1 MITEHGDPGTCG
13 MPHRQ
18 LQTSDRLASLLRQ
31 CALVEEELLRQHER
45 QKQHTAELGWLD
57 LALMDAGIEMKRK
70 QADGLQEQVNAHAQ
84 LRQFQ
89 HEATA
94 AAKACAFAR
103 KCAATAA
110 REAAQLEAD
119 NANAEAEVD
128 AAVGHL
134 ENVRADV
141 AALQHIYSILSDA
154 IKRSNRAAA
163 TGAALRIP
171 ATTDGVPRTP
181 IVTNAAQRA
190 PIATGAAQR
199 TTIATGATQRT
210 PTANEATDGGERLLN
225 LAQPGM
231 SEAAQTKVARSA
243 TSDIA
248 GRAAASDGAS
258 SIARLFAVAERVAQR
273 MHRLPASPANS
284 PRMPRAAMAL
294 SAGAVFLQL
303 STAGPAP
310 FLFWVDA
317 VKAGSHVAPSW
328 YLMWRACSS
337 RRSADSTQR
346 LRLSSISSVL
356 VDEVISRHLLYVAP
370 SMLADCSF
378 VINTQPEGTPC
389 GKLAAGPRASSSG
402 PLMHLLAPDM
412 PTRDTWVAALR
423 QLVAMLRGGSASG
436 SRADAEQRVDERL
449 ARAGGA
455 APTAIPETAT
465 QH

>member
-154 IKRSNRAAA
+154 IKRSNRFNLADILGLRKGCRVCRLICIQSSPPPAVHA
-163 TGAALRIP
+163 TISCP
-171 ATTDGVPRTP
+171 FS
-181 IVTNAAQRA
+181 IKCQNAAGCRCRFKA
-190 PIATGAAQR
+190 
-199 TTIATGATQRT
+199 
-210 PTANEATDGGERLLN
+210 GGITSRLL
-225 LAQPGM
+225 
-231 SEAAQTKVARSA
+231 
-243 TSDIA
+243 
-248 GRAAASDGAS
+248 
-258 SIARLFAVAERVAQR
+258 
-273 MHRLPASPANS
+273 
-284 PRMPRAAMAL
+284 
-294 SAGAVFLQL
+294 
-303 STAGPAP
+303 
-310 FLFWVDA
+310 
-317 VKAGSHVAPSW
+317 
-328 YLMWRACSS
+328 
-337 RRSADSTQR
+337 
-346 LRLSSISSVL
+346 
-356 VDEVISRHLLYVAP
+356 
-370 SMLADCSF
+370 DC
-378 VINTQPEGTPC
+378 P
-389 GKLAAGPRASSSG
+389 
-402 PLMHLLAPDM
+402 
-412 PTRDTWVAALR
+412 
-423 QLVAMLRGGSASG
+423 
-436 SRADAEQRVDERL
+436 
-449 ARAGGA
+449 
-455 APTAIPETAT
+455 
-465 QH
+465 